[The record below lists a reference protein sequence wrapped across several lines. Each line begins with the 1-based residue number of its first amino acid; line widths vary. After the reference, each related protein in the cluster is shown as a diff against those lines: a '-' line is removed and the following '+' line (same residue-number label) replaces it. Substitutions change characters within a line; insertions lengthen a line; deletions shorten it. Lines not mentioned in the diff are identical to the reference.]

1 MRRREFVT
9 LIGSAAAAWPTVA
22 TARQS
27 KPPRRVGVFIFSFV
41 LVFLATSIGS
51 ALAQSYPTRTVNIV
65 IAFPPGG
72 PNEGVVRFLAEKLT
86 LSLGQAVIIENRPG
100 GAGGTVGTRSVAS
113 AAPDGHTLLLS
124 PPGPLVVAPLIYKN
138 VGYDPVK
145 AFTPIAALFSIPQML
160 VVNPAVPVKS
170 VQELVAYAKIN
181 PRKISFASPGYGTQ
195 PHLLGEMFKL
205 TAGIDI
211 IHIPYKGPA
220 AAITD
225 LLAGQVQMYFENIGL
240 LLPHIETGKLRA
252 LAVADDSRDPQ
263 LPNVPTMTES
273 SLPQLQATYWSGIV
287 APAGTPASV
296 VSRLNTEIN
305 AIMKAKEMETILAK
319 LSARPKVGSPEDLS
333 SFIAAETQ
341 KWTAVVNAAHI
352 KVD

>member
-1 MRRREFVT
+1 
-9 LIGSAAAAWPTVA
+9 G
-22 TARQS
+22 
-27 KPPRRVGVFIFSFV
+27 
-41 LVFLATSIGS
+41 
-51 ALAQSYPTRTVNIV
+51 
-65 IAFPPGG
+65 
-72 PNEGVVRFLAEKLT
+72 
-86 LSLGQAVIIENRPG
+86 AV
-100 GAGGTVGTRSVAS
+100 
-113 AAPDGHTLLLS
+113 
-124 PPGPLVVAPLIYKN
+124 VVAPLIYKN

-181 PRKISFASPGYGTQ
+181 PRKISFPSPGYGTQ

-252 LAVADDSRDPQ
+252 LAVADDARDPQ
-263 LPNVPTMTES
+263 LPNVPTMAES

-287 APAGTPASV
+287 APAGTPASI

-305 AIMKAKEMETILAK
+305 AIMKAKEMETILSK

-333 SFIAAETQ
+333 SFIAAELQ
-341 KWTAVVNAAHI
+341 KWPAVATAAPI
-352 KVD
+352 KVHRVPDGRVPRPGNVLHHHLLIKDLTQPRGQKPSDHVERAACGERDDHRNRTRRPFLRTGGRDCDNQRCEGDNDPDARHRCPF